1 MRILLLYVLVWLL
14 LWRLTVCC
22 SAYGSCAAVP
32 LCLLQVNFEKVWD
45 EMQSPLVSLV
55 SGVPQT
61 LSNEKWLEMYSYV
74 ALFVSLFLLALFCL
88 VYFAYRFAGVALLE
102 EGELNNNCL
111 HVLVRNVRAKAEAST
126 RSARIRALRRQRCCF
141 SD

>member
-1 MRILLLYVLVWLL
+1 MRILLLYLLVWLL

-22 SAYGSCAAVP
+22 SACGCCAAVP

-45 EMQSPLVSLV
+45 EMQSSLVSLV

-74 ALFVSLFLLALFCL
+74 ALLVSVCVGTVLFDVFRVPLC
-88 VYFAYRFAGVALLE
+88 RCG
-102 EGELNNNCL
+102 
-111 HVLVRNVRAKAEAST
+111 ST
-126 RSARIRALRRQRCCF
+126 
-141 SD
+141 